1 MKLQND
7 RTITISTGESRK
19 DLFWKEEQISV
30 GDLWERLRMPHRGD
44 ETLSEYM
51 ALKKS
56 KQDDLK
62 DVGGFVGGALKGGR
76 RKQGMVLGRDLITLD
91 LDSIP
96 PDSTE
101 VVLFALKMTNVS
113 WCVYST
119 RKHRPEAPR
128 LRILFPLSRTV
139 SADEYEPIARW
150 MADEIKIEWAD
161 PTTFEANR
169 LMFWPSCC
177 ADGEYVFRYE
187 DAPLLNPDEVL
198 GRYTDWK
205 DFQNWP
211 KTPLEKDQKKR
222 SGKQADPTEKG
233 GIIGAFCRRYDIH
246 AAISEFLADRY
257 AQCGDPDRYTYL
269 GGSTNG
275 GAVVYDGGLYLYS
288 HHATDPCGGI
298 EVNSFDLVRI
308 HKFGDQ
314 DRDAL
319 PGTPTHKLPSY
330 KLMCEFAE
338 AIPEVG
344 AIVAEERRQQA
355 MREFEGIAE
364 NPPDHAAIEE
374 FVAFEGQQISC
385 EIVQAAM
392 KACGYSI
399 RRDVITGET
408 VVTGLSDQFS
418 EGNALNTL
426 PVLIKDVLKKHK
438 IKGVTDQGVS
448 GYLGVIADKSR
459 FNPVEEMFR
468 SIQWDGADRL
478 CEAYKMVGTES
489 AFEQTMIRK
498 WLIQCVAMAMNSE
511 KRPINADGVLTLQ
524 GEEGSGKTEF
534 FRRIAVRP
542 EWFAEGVSL
551 DMQNK
556 DSILRSINVWI
567 CELGEL
573 DSTSR
578 RNQSALKSH
587 LTAVSDRI
595 REPYAR
601 AATRRPRRTS
611 YAATVNPEDFL
622 TGSTGNRRF
631 WVIHVENMDLKK
643 ILEITPEWAQ
653 QLWAQ
658 VFRIWERDPSGFRLT
673 SEERHRIMDSNR
685 KYQSFLPGEEE
696 LIGMLDFDLPV
707 EQWQYYA
714 TAQIAAILTLQV
726 RQTITGQAAGRIMS
740 RIMQDYPQIE
750 KRTGAH
756 RISEYRLPLHYKSTI
771 Q

>member
-7 RTITISTGESRK
+7 RVLSISTGESRK
-19 DLFWKEEQISV
+19 ALHWTDQKITI
-30 GDLWERLRMPHRGD
+30 GDLWERLRTPHRGD
-44 ETLSEYM
+44 ETIAEYM
-51 ALKKS
+51 AMTKPR
-56 KQDDLK
+56 QDDLK
-62 DVGGFVGGALKGGR
+62 DVGGFVGGILSAGR
-76 RKQGMVLGRDLITLD
+76 RKQGMVLGRDVITLD
-91 LDSIP
+91 FDNIP
-96 PDSTE
+96 ANSTDA
-101 VVLFALKMTNVS
+101 VLLTLKMMGVS
-113 WCVYST
+113 AAAYST
-119 RKHRPEAPR
+119 RKHRPGAPR

-150 MADEIKIEWAD
+150 MAGSINIEWAD

-177 ADGEYVFRYE
+177 KDGEYVFRYE

-198 GRYTDWK
+198 GRYTDWR

-211 KTPLEKDQKKR
+211 KASTEKNPEKR
-222 SGKQADPTEKG
+222 SGKQADPAEKRG
-233 GIIGAFCRRYDIH
+233 VIGAFCRKYDIH
-246 AAISEFLADRY
+246 AAIAEFLSDKY
-257 AQCGDPDRYTYL
+257 VQCGDPDRYTYL
-269 GGSTNG
+269 GGSTTA
-275 GAVVYDGGLYLYS
+275 GAIVYDGGQFLYS
-288 HHATDPCGGI
+288 HHATDPCGGR

-314 DRDAL
+314 DRDAS
-319 PGTPTHKLPSY
+319 PGTPTHRLPSY
-330 KLMCEFAE
+330 KAMCEFAE

-344 AIVAEERRQQA
+344 AVVAEERRQQA

-408 VVTGLSDQFS
+408 IVAGLSDQFS
-418 EGNALNTL
+418 AGNALNTL
-426 PVLIKDVLKKHK
+426 PVLIKDVLKRHK

-448 GYLGVIADKSR
+448 GYLGVIADKNR

-468 SIQWDGADRL
+468 SVQWDGTDRL
-478 CEAYKMVGTES
+478 CEVYEMVGTES
-489 AFEQTMIRK
+489 GFEQTMIRK
-498 WLIQCVAMAMNSE
+498 WLIQCVAMAMNNE

-534 FRRIAVRP
+534 FRRISVRS

-631 WVIHVENMDLKK
+631 WVIHVDNMNLEK
-643 ILEITPEWAQ
+643 ILEITPAWAE

-658 VFRIWERDPSGFRLT
+658 VFQIWKEEPSGFRLT
-673 SEERHRIMDSNR
+673 SEERHRIMASNR

-696 LIGMLDFDLPV
+696 LIGMLDFDLPI
-707 EQWQYYA
+707 EQWQYYP
-714 TAQIAAILTLQV
+714 TAQIAGLLTLQV

-756 RISEYRLPLHYKSTI
+756 RISEYRLPLHYKSDT